1 MACDYSSCLL
11 CLAEPCHS
19 AALQASRVTPI
30 VIIASDYDPLAL
42 GFVASLERPG
52 GNVTGLFFE
61 QIDLTVKRLQ
71 LIKEAFPEQG

>member
-1 MACDYSSCLL
+1 
-11 CLAEPCHS
+11 
-19 AALQASRVTPI
+19 LQASRVTPI